1 MYVYSTCVYIY
12 IYVCM
17 YTRVC
22 RYIYIYIYR
31 ERERERASD
40 VHLQI
45 DVLTRSLISDEGN
58 FQAPESNLG
67 AAMEKGLGFGAWG
80 WCL

>member
-1 MYVYSTCVYIY
+1 
-12 IYVCM
+12 M

-22 RYIYIYIYR
+22 RYIYTYI
-31 ERERERASD
+31 ERERASD
-40 VHLQI
+40 VHLQT
-45 DVLTRSLISDEGN
+45 DVLTRSLIWDEGN